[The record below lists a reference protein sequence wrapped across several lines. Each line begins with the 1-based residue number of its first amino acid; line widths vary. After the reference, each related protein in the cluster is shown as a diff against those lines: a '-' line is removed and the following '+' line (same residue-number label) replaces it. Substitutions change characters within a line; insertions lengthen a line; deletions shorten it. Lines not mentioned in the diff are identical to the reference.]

1 MITQSK
7 DNTKLLHSF
16 EFFLILFCMFSEAA
30 ITDSNIIKT
39 ASVVSNVPPLD
50 YMK

>member
-16 EFFLILFCMFSEAA
+16 EFFLILFCMFSA